1 MMYTNLEVIKNMN
14 NNDTAIIKGK
24 IDSNLNEAFK
34 RILAKLNMTQQDFV
48 ERQVTE
54 FVIKNMNIILNKDDK
69 GSTLEK

>member
-34 RILAKLNMTQQDFV
+34 RILTKLNMTQQDFV

>member
-1 MMYTNLEVIKNMN
+1 MN

-34 RILAKLNMTQQDFV
+34 RILTKLNMTQQDFV

-69 GSTLEK
+69 GSTLEKWKSFDSC

>member
-1 MMYTNLEVIKNMN
+1 MYTNLEVIKNMN

-34 RILAKLNMTQQDFV
+34 RILTKLNMTQQDFV

>member
-1 MMYTNLEVIKNMN
+1 MN

-34 RILAKLNMTQQDFV
+34 RILTKLNMTQQDFV